1 MSLQSELDTFKAGW
15 LGRVGTETAQLV
27 ADDIEALK
35 SLAAQARKAGD
46 IFPSLALPRGDGQM
60 VDVGAITA
68 RGPAVITFYRGGW
81 CPYCNLELRAFQ
93 ALLPE
98 IQSLG
103 ATLIAV
109 SPETPDHTV
118 ATAEKNGVAFT
129 VLSDAKGALAMALGI
144 QFELAPAIKALYQKF
159 GHDLASRNDD
169 PRWALPMPATYVVE
183 KGGRIAAAFVDP
195 DYRRRMEP
203 TEALAALRAIVAKAA
218 A

>member
-1 MSLQSELDTFKAGW
+1 MTLQSELETFQSGW
-15 LGRVGTETAQLV
+15 LERVGADTAKLV
-27 ADDIEALK
+27 RDDIDALRA
-35 SLAAQARKAGD
+35 LASRALKAGD
-46 IFPSLALPRGDGQM
+46 TFPAMTLPRGDGETIDLASIM
-60 VDVGAITA
+60 A

-93 ALLPE
+93 KLLPE
-98 IQSLG
+98 IQALG

-118 ATAEKNGVAFT
+118 ETAEKNGVAFT
-129 VLSDAKGALAMALGI
+129 VLSDAKGELAKALGI

-159 GHDLASRNDD
+159 GHDLAARNDD
-169 PRWALPMPATYVVE
+169 PRWALPMPATYVVGQ
-183 KGGRIAAAFVDP
+183 GGRIAAAFVDP

-203 TEALAALRAIVAKAA
+203 SEAVAALKTLSAHAA